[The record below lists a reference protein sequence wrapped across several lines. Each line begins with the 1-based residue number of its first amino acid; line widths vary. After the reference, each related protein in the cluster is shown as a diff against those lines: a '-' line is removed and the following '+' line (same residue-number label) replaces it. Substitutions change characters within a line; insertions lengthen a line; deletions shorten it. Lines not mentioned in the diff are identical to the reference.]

1 MQKNDTPAGVA
12 IDSAPLLD
20 CPHCGGEAMA
30 FKTTPILPN
39 GQRDTLFHIM
49 CQRRE
54 CGAHTL
60 DWYPLTAAVAA
71 WNRRQSNAEAHRT
84 PGAENNQK
92 GQTP

>member
-1 MQKNDTPAGVA
+1 MQKDDTPAGVA
-12 IDSAPLLD
+12 IDSTPLLD

-39 GQRDTLFHIM
+39 GQRDTLFYIM
-49 CQRRE
+49 CLRRE

-71 WNRRQSNAEAHRT
+71 WNRRTANTAMRLEE
-84 PGAENNQK
+84 GAKADDE
-92 GQTP
+92 